1 MKRSKGRPMGFKEI
15 EKTCEWPECGKKFFR
30 QWPSQKYCCP
40 ECRVKAERAYQREYA
55 ARVKK
60 PRRLTDKKPGR
71 PPKVKYKSCEGCRY
85 WRPFCS
91 GSKACHY
98 FLDTGKLR
106 NIPQKVCMQGGRHSK
121 RVEKGS
127 KSR

>member
-1 MKRSKGRPMGFKEI
+1 MGFKEI

-30 QWPSQKYCCP
+30 QWPSQKYCCT
-40 ECRVKAERAYQREYA
+40 ECKRKAENEYQREYHRVRA
-55 ARVKK
+55 AKRKRQSEDAESK
-60 PRRLTDKKPGR
+60 RGR

-98 FLDTGKLR
+98 CFDTGKLR
-106 NIPQKVCMQGGRHSK
+106 NIPQKVCMQGSRRSK